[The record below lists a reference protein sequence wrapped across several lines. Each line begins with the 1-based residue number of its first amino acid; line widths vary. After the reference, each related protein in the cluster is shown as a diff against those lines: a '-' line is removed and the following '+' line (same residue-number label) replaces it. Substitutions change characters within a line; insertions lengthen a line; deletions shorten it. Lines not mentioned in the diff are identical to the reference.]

1 MRPTSIKAEQ
11 FGNCVKLSVK
21 WRTKYLSGIVTE
33 YLVFPDGTVSA
44 SLTCKNITPVNL
56 PRYGLTFELTD
67 GVDGIEY
74 YGKGPHENYCDRK
87 TAHVSESTASRVRRA
102 SFTITCSRR
111 RTRTAVMSDGSRSAA
126 RGESPFPRRTLRSR

>member
-1 MRPTSIKAEQ
+1 MMRPVSVKAEH
-11 FGNCVKLSVK
+11 FGSCVKLSVK

-87 TAHVSESTASRVRRA
+87 TSARSVFTASRAQRA

-111 RTRTAVMSDGSRSAA
+111 RTPTAAM
-126 RGESPFPRRTLRSR
+126 

>member
-1 MRPTSIKAEQ
+1 MMRPVSVKAEH
-11 FGNCVKLSVK
+11 FGSCVKLSVK

-87 TAHVSESTASRVRRA
+87 TCTSRSLPLPERRELHSRLPVPA
-102 SFTITCSRR
+102 GEREPLRCQMAQSRR
-111 RTRTAVMSDGSRSAA
+111 REGSHGDCGRNSV
-126 RGESPFPRRTLRSR
+126 